1 METQNFVEI
10 LLTED
15 NDYDA
20 EMAMIALEEKNI
32 SRKVHRV
39 RDGEEALEFLFAVG
53 EYADRKSMKLP
64 RLILLDLKMP
74 RINGLEVLA
83 KIKSSAQTKQIPVVM
98 LTSSQEEQDI
108 VKSYKLGVNS
118 YIVKP
123 LDFSELSKVI
133 GKIASYWISI
143 NHPYPPY

>member
-32 SRKVHRV
+32 STKIHRV
-39 RDGEEALEFLFAVG
+39 CDGEEALDFLFSKG
-53 EYADRKSMKLP
+53 EYADRKSMTLP
-64 RLILLDLKMP
+64 KLILMDLKMP
-74 RINGLEVLA
+74 RLNGLEALA
-83 KIKSSAQTKQIPVVM
+83 KIKDAEQTKYIPVVM
-98 LTSSQEEQDI
+98 LTSSKEEQDI
-108 VKSYKLGVNS
+108 IKSYQLGVNS

-123 LDFSELSKVI
+123 LEFSEFSKAVSEI
-133 GKIASYWISI
+133 GFYWMLL
-143 NHPYPPY
+143 NNTHPQQ